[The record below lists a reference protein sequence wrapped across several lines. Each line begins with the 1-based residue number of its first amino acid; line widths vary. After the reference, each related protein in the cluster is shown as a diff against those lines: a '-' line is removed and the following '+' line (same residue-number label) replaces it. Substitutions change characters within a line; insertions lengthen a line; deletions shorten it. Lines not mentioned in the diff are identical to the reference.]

1 MSQLAQV
8 MWTVS
13 QVSFSLLGS
22 AQGAEIGND
31 ATVLSIQKNP
41 ELFKLIIFI
50 RINNAGFS
58 QQIMHSNLCFCAHK
72 TTHRNYIFSREATFL
87 GHFLLIPAF

>member
-8 MWTVS
+8 MWAVS

-41 ELFKLIIFI
+41 ELFKLLYLF
-50 RINNAGFS
+50 GL
-58 QQIMHSNLCFCAHK
+58 IMLDFPNKLCIAICVFVPTK
-72 TTHRNYIFSREATFL
+72 LRTEMTYFQGRLPFL
-87 GHFLLIPAF
+87 DISC